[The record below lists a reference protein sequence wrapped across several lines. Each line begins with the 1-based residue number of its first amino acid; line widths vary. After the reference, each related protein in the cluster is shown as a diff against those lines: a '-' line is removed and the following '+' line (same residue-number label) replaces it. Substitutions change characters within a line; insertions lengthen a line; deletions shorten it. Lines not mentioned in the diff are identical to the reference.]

1 MKNRTLFIIGIVLV
15 ALSSC
20 NNKSKNVPH
29 ISDVNKKSYNSTID
43 STTLTPQVKKILS
56 EYILQYPQF
65 ENLILDNEIT
75 IRMPLPNR
83 ESKEY

>member
-1 MKNRTLFIIGIVLV
+1 MKIYILFITIIFI
-15 ALSSC
+15 SC
-20 NNKSKNVPH
+20 EHH
-29 ISDVNKKSYNSTID
+29 ISNVDKKNYNYGID

-75 IRMPLPNR
+75 IRMPLPQTVR
-83 ESKEY
+83 KP